1 MKIEGTLPLPTLERM
16 QGRGVGA
23 SRTST
28 DSASRV
34 VSGGPDVA
42 VAGGARFVNEVRSDA
57 VDMPNFRADEVARA
71 RADVASG
78 SLFSEAELD
87 AAVDAL
93 LSGL

>member
-23 SRTST
+23 SRTGT
-28 DSASRV
+28 DSASRG

-57 VDMPNFRADEVARA
+57 ADMPSFRAEEVARA
-71 RADVASG
+71 RADLASG
-78 SLFSEAELD
+78 ALLSEAELE

-93 LSGL
+93 LAGL